1 MVGFLE
7 KQLERQIMLIC
18 LLSMDMAEI
27 NDLAEELKV
36 TDKTII
42 ADIDNFNS
50 SCFPAYIEVNQ
61 YKEVTLKIPSNLNLD
76 DIFIK
81 ILNNSIYIEVL
92 KYILISEPSLTEI
105 SAKLFLSKTSVRRII
120 TKINTYFSKERL
132 DIQIILTTRLQIIG
146 DEIYIRKFFSSMFKE
161 ICKEKDLPYFEMIY
175 KMLKRCLIKQGRD
188 ASSSKIIYTVYY
200 IFTSIIRIG
209 NDHLIPK

>member
-61 YKEVTLKIPSNLNLD
+61 YKEVTL
-76 DIFIK
+76 
-81 ILNNSIYIEVL
+81 
-92 KYILISEPSLTEI
+92 
-105 SAKLFLSKTSVRRII
+105 
-120 TKINTYFSKERL
+120 
-132 DIQIILTTRLQIIG
+132 
-146 DEIYIRKFFSSMFKE
+146 
-161 ICKEKDLPYFEMIY
+161 
-175 KMLKRCLIKQGRD
+175 
-188 ASSSKIIYTVYY
+188 
-200 IFTSIIRIG
+200 
-209 NDHLIPK
+209 

>member
-50 SCFPAYIEVNQ
+50 SCFPA
-61 YKEVTLKIPSNLNLD
+61 
-76 DIFIK
+76 
-81 ILNNSIYIEVL
+81 
-92 KYILISEPSLTEI
+92 
-105 SAKLFLSKTSVRRII
+105 
-120 TKINTYFSKERL
+120 
-132 DIQIILTTRLQIIG
+132 
-146 DEIYIRKFFSSMFKE
+146 
-161 ICKEKDLPYFEMIY
+161 
-175 KMLKRCLIKQGRD
+175 
-188 ASSSKIIYTVYY
+188 
-200 IFTSIIRIG
+200 
-209 NDHLIPK
+209 

>member
-50 SCFPAYIEVNQ
+50 SASCDTEVNQ

-105 SAKLFLSKTSVRRII
+105 
-120 TKINTYFSKERL
+120 
-132 DIQIILTTRLQIIG
+132 
-146 DEIYIRKFFSSMFKE
+146 
-161 ICKEKDLPYFEMIY
+161 
-175 KMLKRCLIKQGRD
+175 
-188 ASSSKIIYTVYY
+188 
-200 IFTSIIRIG
+200 
-209 NDHLIPK
+209 

>member
-50 SCFPAYIEVNQ
+50 SCLF
-61 YKEVTLKIPSNLNLD
+61 
-76 DIFIK
+76 
-81 ILNNSIYIEVL
+81 VL
-92 KYILISEPSLTEI
+92 YF
-105 SAKLFLSKTSVRRII
+105 KL
-120 TKINTYFSKERL
+120 
-132 DIQIILTTRLQIIG
+132 
-146 DEIYIRKFFSSMFKE
+146 
-161 ICKEKDLPYFEMIY
+161 
-175 KMLKRCLIKQGRD
+175 
-188 ASSSKIIYTVYY
+188 
-200 IFTSIIRIG
+200 
-209 NDHLIPK
+209 